1 MNEKQYEH
9 VFSIG
14 FIIQSDEEDF
24 YAISDEELRSTIMQR
39 IDEILSY
46 HHINEACL
54 LDTTWTRL
62 EKGDE

>member
-9 VFSIG
+9 LFSIE
-14 FIIQSDEEDF
+14 FSIQSDEEDF
-24 YAISDEELRSTIMQR
+24 YVISDEELRSTIMQR